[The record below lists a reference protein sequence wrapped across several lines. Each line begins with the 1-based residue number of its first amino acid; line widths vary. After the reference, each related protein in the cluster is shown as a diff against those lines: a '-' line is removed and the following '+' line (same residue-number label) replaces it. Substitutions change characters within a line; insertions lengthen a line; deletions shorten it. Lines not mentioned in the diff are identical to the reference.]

1 MNFNIRQI
9 TENDFAEIAH
19 WFVDRKWPMPPAH
32 DVAPKLGV
40 IAEKNGIY
48 YACIYSY
55 LTSSSVVYLEWPCL
69 NPNVPM
75 AQSLEAFDEIVTHFK
90 KMSELSEPKVRVLVI
105 NTDSEKLAERF
116 KKHGFRIESDYYKAT
131 WMLKD

>member
-9 TENDFAEIAH
+9 TESEFAEIAH
-19 WFVDRKWPMPPAH
+19 WFVDRKWPMPPAES
-32 DVAPKLGV
+32 VVPKVGV
-40 IAEKNGIY
+40 VAEKNGIY

-55 LTSSSVVYLEWPCL
+55 LTGTSVVYLEWPSL

-75 AQSLEAFDEIVTHFK
+75 TQALEAFDDIVTHFK
-90 KMSELSEPKVRVLVI
+90 KMAELSDPKVRVLCI
-105 NTDSEKLAERF
+105 NTDSEKLADRF
-116 KKHGFRIESDYYKAT
+116 KKHGFRVESDYYKAT